1 MKIRRLN
8 ISSLSQILATCD
20 EPTIEN
26 FIDETTGKLIGEVL
40 GEGAHRAM
48 PVSEG
53 IALIKENPE
62 LGDSLYMKVNK
73 EDLVCREIDR
83 AKAGQIPVNVNKK
96 VFADYLAWI
105 PDTLFYAEQLL
116 NVEHK
121 GILKIGREVLIF
133 DKKIKTGMKVFGFRT
148 PNNNTTG
155 QWERKA
161 INPFDLEGA
170 YILLKRLDL
179 SFTKENIENLRSMF
193 PTSGIMFAAN
203 DPLSQFQDG
212 DWDGDK
218 SFVTNSKAVLELF
231 RRSRTIMKELGIE
244 FRNVIRIN
252 KFEDITDFTESS
264 NNIVDNFDEKD

>member
-1 MKIRRLN
+1 MKLRRLN
-8 ISSLSQILATCD
+8 VSSLSQIIATCD
-20 EPTIEN
+20 EATVEN
-26 FIDETTGKLIGEVL
+26 FIDKTTGALISEVL

-48 PVSEG
+48 PVAEG
-53 IALIKENPE
+53 ISLIKENPE
-62 LGDSLYMKVNK
+62 LGDSLYMLMNK

-83 AKAGQIPVNVNKK
+83 AKAGQIPVNVDKR

-105 PDTLFYAEQLL
+105 PDTLKYVEQLL
-116 NVEHK
+116 GAEHRDVVKVEK
-121 GILKIGREVLIF
+121 EVLIF
-133 DKKIKTGMKVFGFRT
+133 DKKIKTGTKVFGFRT

-161 INPFDLEGA
+161 INPTDLEGA
-170 YILLKRLDL
+170 YILLKRLEL
-179 SFTKENIENLRSMF
+179 SFTKENIENLRKMF

-203 DPLSQFQDG
+203 DPLSQYQDG

-231 RRSRTIMKELGIE
+231 RKSRATMKELGIE

-252 KFEDITDFTESS
+252 KFDDITDSTESNS
-264 NNIVDNFDEKD
+264 DNVEFDEKD